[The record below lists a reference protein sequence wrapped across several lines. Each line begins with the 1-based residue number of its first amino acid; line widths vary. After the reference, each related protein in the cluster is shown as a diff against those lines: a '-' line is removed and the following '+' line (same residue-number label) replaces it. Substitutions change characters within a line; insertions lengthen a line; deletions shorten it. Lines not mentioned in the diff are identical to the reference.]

1 MRSRGLFYILGAVIG
16 GAIGWLSNL
25 RDTSVLIIATMSGL
39 AVLKA
44 AESAAWVAPPVSRSH
59 LTTLFRRE

>member
-25 RDTSVLIIATMSGL
+25 QDTSVLIIATMSGL
-39 AVLKA
+39 AAQKGADGVG
-44 AESAAWVAPPVSRSH
+44 WVAPPVSRSR
-59 LTTLFRRE
+59 LTTLFPQ